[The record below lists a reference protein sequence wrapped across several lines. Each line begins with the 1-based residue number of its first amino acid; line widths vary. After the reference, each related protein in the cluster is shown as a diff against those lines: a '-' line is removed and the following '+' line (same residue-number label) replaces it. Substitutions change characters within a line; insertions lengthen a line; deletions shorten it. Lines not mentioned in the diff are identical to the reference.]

1 MDDGDPAFKGMDC
14 QYIKSMRSRIPLV
27 KIDKLHSLERPPY
40 QRDKEIIIK
49 KTGSHAFQ
57 VSFKAIFTV
66 SLTIMISSLVG
77 MTMTLTGE

>member
-1 MDDGDPAFKGMDC
+1 MDDGNPAFKGMDW
-14 QYIKSMRSRIPLV
+14 QYIKSMRRRIPLM
-27 KIDKLHSLERPPY
+27 KIDRLHSLERPPY

>member
-1 MDDGDPAFKGMDC
+1 MMA
-14 QYIKSMRSRIPLV
+14 IRRSMIWIASTKNPREGEKFDR
-27 KIDKLHSLERPPY
+27 LHSLERPPY